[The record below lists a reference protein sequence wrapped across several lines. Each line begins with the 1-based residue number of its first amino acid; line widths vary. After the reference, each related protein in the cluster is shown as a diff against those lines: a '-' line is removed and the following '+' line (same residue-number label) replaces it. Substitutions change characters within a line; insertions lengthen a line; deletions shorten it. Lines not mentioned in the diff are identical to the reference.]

1 MSPFL
6 EVVIRIT
13 MLGYGVAMLLALWRA
28 LRGPTAQDRVLAVD
42 FITIVA
48 MLLMLVVGIRY
59 ASSMYLEAALLL
71 PLFDSQLRTLQQ
83 IHGLYTTLQEQFH
96 QLVHRIEKT

>member
-28 LRGPTAQDRVLAVD
+28 LRGPTAQDRVLA
-42 FITIVA
+42 FGA
-48 MLLMLVVGIRY
+48 
-59 ASSMYLEAALLL
+59 
-71 PLFDSQLRTLQQ
+71 
-83 IHGLYTTLQEQFH
+83 
-96 QLVHRIEKT
+96 

>member
-48 MLLMLVVGIRY
+48 ILLMLVVGIRY

-71 PLFDSQLRTLQQ
+71 ALFGFVSSAAFAKYLLRGE
-83 IHGLYTTLQEQFH
+83 I
-96 QLVHRIEKT
+96 IE

>member
-71 PLFDSQLRTLQQ
+71 ALFGFVSSAAFAKYLLRGE
-83 IHGLYTTLQEQFH
+83 I
-96 QLVHRIEKT
+96 IE